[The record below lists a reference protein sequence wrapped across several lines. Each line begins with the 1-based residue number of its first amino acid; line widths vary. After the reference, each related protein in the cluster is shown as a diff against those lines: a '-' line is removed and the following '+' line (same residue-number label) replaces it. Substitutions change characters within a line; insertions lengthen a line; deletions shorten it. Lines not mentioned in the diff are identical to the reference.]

1 MTKFEK
7 KAAVVLALGLLIL
20 LLAVQGHAQAPVL
33 VNGNFEGEFTPRG
46 AGEVVV
52 AEGWDPAWLE
62 GDDRQCRAPCYRPE
76 YQPET
81 EIAQQGKSQRWFTT
95 FARQFGTI
103 FQRVDVQ
110 QGEWYEFSCAVY
122 NISEPDGRMEVF
134 VGINPWGGDPFHR
147 TMIWGQGYVKPYR
160 QWTRVSVVA
169 QAWGDRITVAAGA
182 NNSYA
187 TKNNASYW
195 DNCTIR
201 HVDSPGG
208 TETPAPL
215 PTYTPY
221 PTYTPQ
227 PTATP
232 CPTCALGGSC
242 PSIGEIATVVADRP
256 PVRWP
261 R

>member
-1 MTKFEK
+1 VSNLKRFATG
-7 KAAVVLALGLLIL
+7 LAIGLLIAL
-20 LLAVQGHAQAPVL
+20 IVVPIRAQDPAL
-33 VNGNFEGEFTPRG
+33 VNGNFEGAFTPRG

-81 EIAQQGKSQRWFTT
+81 VIAQQGKSQRWFTT
-95 FARQFGTI
+95 FSRQFGTI
-103 FQRVDVQ
+103 YQRVSVQ
-110 QGEWYEFSCAVY
+110 RGQWYEFSCAVY

-134 VGINPWGGDPFHR
+134 VGINPWGGDVFHR
-147 TMIWGQGYVKPYR
+147 TMIWGQGYVYPYR
-160 QWTRVSVVA
+160 TWARINVVA
-169 QAWGDRITVAAGA
+169 QAWGDQITVAAGA

-201 HVDSPGG
+201 EVAGPVGP
-208 TETPAPL
+208 TP
-215 PTYTPY
+215 TPY

-227 PTATP
+227 V
-232 CPTCALGGSC
+232 CPTCAPGGSC
-242 PSIGEIATVVADRP
+242 PTIEEIATVVADRP